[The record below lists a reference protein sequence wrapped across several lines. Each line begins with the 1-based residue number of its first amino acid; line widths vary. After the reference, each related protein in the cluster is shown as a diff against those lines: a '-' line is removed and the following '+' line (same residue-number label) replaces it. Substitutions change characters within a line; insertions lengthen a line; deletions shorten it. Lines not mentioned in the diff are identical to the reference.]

1 MNNKELIT
9 IIIPT
14 YNSEQFIESCLDSV
28 IRQTYTNWQIMIID
42 QKSTDN
48 TISIIKKKYSK
59 YSKSIQIY
67 SNPKIGNIASSRNI
81 GIRNARSNFLAFLDS
96 DDIWLPNKLEKC
108 IYLLGECDLVY
119 HDALILKNDQKTF
132 VDRSHR
138 FHVHKFSELLT
149 LGNPIITSSV
159 ICKKKILNKTIKFS
173 EDDDLIAIEDYD
185 LWINLAF
192 DGAQFLYLKK
202 PLCLYRHHELN
213 ISNTKFDKIKGLKK
227 IFKKYNS
234 KLDHASRIK
243 ADNNLD
249 YMINNI
255 CFIKKETTGLIHN
268 YFILLF
274 SKLDFKKKINC
285 LKKIIKLI
293 IAKNIK

>member
-1 MNNKELIT
+1 MNQKEPIT

-28 IRQTYTNWQIMIID
+28 IQQTYTNWQIMVID

-48 TISIIKKKYSK
+48 TVSIIKKNYSK
-59 YSKSIQIY
+59 YGKSIQIY

-81 GIRNARSNFLAFLDS
+81 GISNARSNLLAFLDS
-96 DDIWLPNKLEKC
+96 DDIWFPNKLEKS
-108 IYLLGECDLVY
+108 IPLLGKYDLVY
-119 HDALILKNDQKTF
+119 HNALILKNDQRTL
-132 VDRSHR
+132 VDKSHR
-138 FHVHKFSELLT
+138 FHVHQFSELLT

-159 ICKKKILNKTIKFS
+159 ICRKKILNKTIKFS
-173 EDDDLIAIEDYD
+173 EDSDLIAIEDYD
-185 LWINLAF
+185 LWLNLAF
-192 DGAQFLYLKK
+192 NGAQFAYLKQ
-202 PLCLYRHHELN
+202 PLCFYRHHEAN
-213 ISNTKFDKIKGLKK
+213 ISNIKFDKKKGLKK
-227 IFKKYNS
+227 IFQKYNS
-234 KLDHASRIK
+234 KLDPAIKIK

-255 CFIKKETTGLIHN
+255 CFIKKETTGLIRN

-285 LKKIIKLI
+285 LRKILKLI
-293 IAKNIK
+293 IAQKIR